1 MSIIYCEICDKVIDT
16 DYLEIKCNEG
26 EHETL

>member
-1 MSIIYCEICDKVIDT
+1 MSVIYCENCDKMIDT
-16 DYLEIKCNEG
+16 DFLEIKCNEG